1 MDTTLLIFL
10 LRLAGGFILL
20 AFVGAIGW
28 FIYQDM
34 ELARRTLAQVGQA
47 QGRLVVVGSES
58 GTPVV
63 GTAYPLLLVTQI
75 GRASSNTVVLDDG
88 YTSTRHA
95 QLIWR
100 GGQWWLE
107 DLESR
112 NGTLLNGVGLAETAV
127 VSSGDQITVGTV
139 QFQLEL

>member
-1 MDTTLLIFL
+1 MDATLLIFI
-10 LRLAGGFILL
+10 LRLAGGAILL

-34 ELARRTLAQVGQA
+34 ELARRTLAQVGQS
-47 QGRLVVVGSES
+47 QGRLLVVGSEL
-58 GTPVV
+58 GTPAVD
-63 GTAYPLLLVTQI
+63 TAYPLLTVTLI
-75 GRASSNTVVLDDG
+75 GRSSSNTIVLDDG
-88 YTSTRHA
+88 YTSNRHA
-95 QLIWR
+95 QLTWR

-107 DLESR
+107 DLDSR

-127 VSSGDQITVGTV
+127 VSSGDQITIGTV

>member
-58 GTPVV
+58 GTPAARL
-63 GTAYPLLLVTQI
+63 T
-75 GRASSNTVVLDDG
+75 
-88 YTSTRHA
+88 HCC
-95 QLIWR
+95 W
-100 GGQWWLE
+100 
-107 DLESR
+107 
-112 NGTLLNGVGLAETAV
+112 
-127 VSSGDQITVGTV
+127 
-139 QFQLEL
+139 

>member
-1 MDTTLLIFL
+1 M
-10 LRLAGGFILL
+10 
-20 AFVGAIGW
+20 
-28 FIYQDM
+28 
-34 ELARRTLAQVGQA
+34 
-47 QGRLVVVGSES
+47 
-58 GTPVV
+58 
-63 GTAYPLLLVTQI
+63 TQI

>member
-1 MDTTLLIFL
+1 MDATLLIFL
-10 LRLAGGFILL
+10 LRLAGGVILL

-34 ELARRTLAQVGQA
+34 ELARRSLAQVGQA

-58 GTPVV
+58 GAPAV
-63 GTAYPLLLVTQI
+63 GTPYPLLLVTQI
-75 GRASSNTVVLDDG
+75 GRSSSNTVVLDDG
-88 YTSTRHA
+88 YTSNRHA

-107 DLESR
+107 DLDSR

-127 VSSGDQITVGTV
+127 VSSGDQITIGTV